1 MLGMAGIT
9 DRRITM
15 CNDRF
20 MRLISWPLCGLLA
33 VGLCSCNGKLETD
46 EPADPTAWR
55 PLFDGKTL
63 KGWKVPEWGGSGKV
77 YVKNGEVHMETGE
90 TCTGITYVD
99 GNSLPREDYE
109 IALEAMRA
117 EGGDFFCGLTF
128 PVGKDPITLVLSGWA
143 GMVTGL
149 SCINYM
155 DASENETTRMIEY
168 QNKKWYRVRARVTKS
183 HIFVWIDDKL
193 IISFAREDK
202 KISIRPEVDLSVPLG
217 IATWRTHGVACNI
230 RIRRLT
236 EAERAEVLEEQ

>member
-1 MLGMAGIT
+1 
-9 DRRITM
+9 M

-20 MRLISWPLCGLLA
+20 MRLISWPLCGLLV

-46 EPADPTAWR
+46 KPAEPADPTAWR
-55 PLFDGKTL
+55 SLFDGKTL

-77 YVKNGEVHMETGE
+77 HVKNGEVHMEMGE

-99 GNSLPREDYE
+99 ANSLPREDYE

-128 PVGKDPITLVLSGWA
+128 PVGKDPISLILGGWA

-168 QNKKWYRVRARVTKS
+168 KDKKWYRVRVRVTKT
-183 HIFVWIDDKL
+183 HIFAWVDDKL
-193 IISFAREDK
+193 IISLAREDK
-202 KISIRPEVDLSVPLG
+202 KISIRSEVDLSVPLG

-236 EAERAEVLEEQ
+236 DAERTEVLEEQ